1 MRAVCL
7 LLTWFELICET
18 NETCNDNDNDDN
30 DDGDDDV
37 ADGDDGADNGNG
49 DACYHNDND

>member
-30 DDGDDDV
+30 DDGDDDG